1 MRGGRWRIGF
11 ALIVRALIVGTL
23 IVGTPVAG
31 IVSLAAGQAWAAEPL
46 RVAVAPAV
54 GFGAVDRDGQLTGF
68 NVDIAR
74 ALCEEMAARCDIVM
88 QPFNEL
94 MDRLAARRDLDFVVA
109 SVLRTPERERAFL
122 FTDRYWRSSSTFVAR
137 IGEIQRPFIEA
148 GAGKRIATLAGS
160 RQQTFLLDRMGGRP
174 GVTGYAT
181 DDDVLD
187 AVRRGE
193 ADMALIATVSALLLL
208 SSDERHGLEFVG
220 DPITENGLGGDVA
233 IALPFGR
240 EALRDRVNQALR
252 TILLNGRYDA
262 ISSRYFPFRVY

>member
-1 MRGGRWRIGF
+1 MRGGLWRGRRWRIGF
-11 ALIVRALIVGTL
+11 VPVMGAL
-23 IVGTPVAG
+23 VAG
-31 IVSLAAGQAWAAEPL
+31 ILALAVGEARAAEPL

-54 GFGAVDRDGQLTGF
+54 GFGAVGHDGRLTGF

-74 ALCEEMAARCDIVM
+74 ALCEEMAVPCDIAM
-88 QPFNEL
+88 QPFNQL
-94 MDRLAARRDLDFVVA
+94 MDRLATRRDLDFVVA

-137 IGEIQRPFIEA
+137 TGEIQRPLIEA
-148 GAGKRIATLAGS
+148 GAGKRVATLAGS
-160 RQQTFLLDRMGGRP
+160 RQQAFLRDRMGERAS
-174 GVTGYAT
+174 VAGYAT
-181 DDDVLD
+181 EGEVLD

-193 ADMALIATVSALLLL
+193 ADMALIATISALLLL
-208 SSDERHGLEFVG
+208 SSEERHGLEFVG